1 MLKISKKS
9 PKFVKT
15 IIFVLLLVFIVALC
29 IFAYLFYQKK
39 VTGSSSLVNTQVRLP
54 ILNTKNTLSESHNT
68 FGFNL
73 LKVIREKETN
83 INIVISPSSIALALS
98 MTYNGADNETKKAM
112 AKALEI
118 KGFDVEE
125 VNRQNAA
132 LISDL
137 QNPDPNVEISI
148 ANSIWG
154 KQGEKFKLAF
164 LDENDKYYGAKI
176 EYLDFS
182 NPRSADTIN
191 TWISDKT
198 KGKISQMLQP
208 PLPSD
213 IIMCLINAVYF
224 KGIWTDEFDKKF
236 TTDRDFYFSNTLKRK
251 IPMMSKYEEDFNY
264 LENNLFQAVYLPY
277 GKNKRLRM
285 FVFLPKKNISNFV
298 SNLNITNWNKW
309 LSLFTERE
317 GRLYLPKFKIEYD
330 TSLKNPLTTL
340 GMGIAFSTGADFTK
354 IAPNMLISEV
364 AHSTFIEVN
373 EQGTEAAAATVVL
386 MAPGGFSEDK
396 SFNMEVNKPFFFAI
410 EDSKT
415 GEIIFTGII
424 TEPK

>member
-1 MLKISKKS
+1 
-9 PKFVKT
+9 
-15 IIFVLLLVFIVALC
+15 
-29 IFAYLFYQKK
+29 
-39 VTGSSSLVNTQVRLP
+39 VRLP

>member
-236 TTDRDFYFSNTLKRK
+236 TTYRDFYFSNTLKRK